1 MNNMME
7 QKALNLLGMAT
18 RARMLV
24 TGEEQVITAIQNNK
38 IDLVICSTE
47 CSENTSKKLKN
58 KCEHYK
64 VPFAQV
70 FDTFQIS
77 QAIGKHRSIVGVANK
92 GFAKSLLKMEGI
104 KQTEE

>member
-1 MNNMME
+1 MNNITE

-38 IDLVICSTE
+38 LDLVICSTD

-58 KCEHYK
+58 KCEHYH

-70 FDTFQIS
+70 FDTFQLS
-77 QAIGKHRSIVGVANK
+77 NAIGKHRSIIGVANK
-92 GFAKSLLKMEGI
+92 GFAKSLLKMDGI
-104 KQTEE
+104 KKMEE